1 MDIKFSI
8 IVPVYNVEK
17 YLDECIQS
25 IINQTY
31 SNWELILID
40 DGSTDKSGA
49 ICLKYAEKDD
59 RIIYFYK
66 ENTGQSD
73 SRNIGITKA
82 GGDYMIFVDSDDY
95 IDVDSLER
103 FAVSINEWGNPDVV
117 LSEGMNELF
126 GDELGGYRLLNKDD
140 YPGLSG
146 RDTLLKTLKLGP
158 NWSPCDKA
166 YKLLFWKEN
175 EFIFP
180 VGRIA
185 EDFTL
190 IDRVVLKAQSVSCI
204 DAYYTYRRL
213 RKGSSVTDNV
223 KKNAIDDL
231 LGFDDWE
238 QYFISEQLDEELINA
253 FRTTFVG
260 LYCHN
265 SMGYAYMFKDDAW
278 SDYYSKL
285 EKYRFYLNYATTLE
299 FKCVRWATVVVGL
312 KNTCALLGMVKRKRL
327 KKLSARY

>member
-31 SNWELILID
+31 SNWKLILID
-40 DGSTDKSGA
+40 DGSTDKSGT

-59 RIIYFYK
+59 RIVYFYK

-82 GGDYMIFVDSDDY
+82 SGDYMIFVDSDDY
-95 IDVDSLER
+95 IHGDSLELLR
-103 FAVSINEWGNPDVV
+103 NSIFEWNAPDVIM
-117 LSEGMNELF
+117 SEGMDELF
-126 GDELGGYRLLNKDD
+126 GDRLGGYRILDKNE
-140 YPGLSG
+140 YPAMNG
-146 RDTLLKTLKLGP
+146 RDTLLKTLSIGP
-158 NWSPCDKA
+158 NWSPCGKA
-166 YKLLFWKEN
+166 YKLDFWKSN
-175 EFIFP
+175 GFKFP
-180 VGRIA
+180 MGRIA

-190 IDRVVLKAQSVSCI
+190 IDRVVLKANTVTCV
-204 DAYYTYRRL
+204 DTFYTYRRF

-223 KKNAIDDL
+223 KKNVIDDL

-238 QYFISEQLDEELINA
+238 EYFQNEKLDDELKDA
-253 FRTTFVG
+253 FRTTFLG

-265 SMGYAYMFKDDAW
+265 SLGYSYLFRNDGWEEYFTRLKR
-278 SDYYSKL
+278 YQ
-285 EKYRFYLNYATTLE
+285 FYLKYANTLE
-299 FKCVRWATVVVGL
+299 FRCVNISSRILGL
-312 KNTCALLGMVKRKRL
+312 NLTCRLLGIVKRYRL
-327 KKLSARY
+327 RKMTERY